1 MKTEIINPGV
11 AIGDRLFTL
20 DTDKVRIRQIEVETI
35 SVIINRNRMHVY
47 VYPKGEY
54 KGIDIHKCFVTKTNL
69 YQQLES
75 EDNFNN

>member
-11 AIGDRLFTL
+11 VVGDKLYTL
-20 DTDKVRIRQIEVETI
+20 DTEKLRIRQIEVETI
-35 SVIINRNRMHVY
+35 SVIITKSNVHVY
-47 VYPKGEY
+47 VYPKGETN
-54 KGIDIHKCFVTKTNL
+54 GIDIKRCFFSKTNL